1 MDNEKVLGE
10 SYNLVYSNIRPYF
23 YVGEKIT
30 ENSDYLQT
38 NFTNLLIDFDINNI
52 GYVSGSLRPTEQTV
66 TYYDTSDTFF
76 RRPQTFKILSKKLNI
91 ISDSEGYGIQTVFE
105 IDKKP
110 KLNNSNTLIIDFS
123 STGNN
128 TNPYGIDSV
137 VLYQNIES
145 LKFERDS
152 RLANNDYKTKWG
164 DVINYDG
171 KPHHELSNYIF
182 K

>member
-1 MDNEKVLGE
+1 M
-10 SYNLVYSNIRPYF
+10 R
-23 YVGEKIT
+23 
-30 ENSDYLQT
+30 
-38 NFTNLLIDFDINNI
+38 I
-52 GYVSGSLRPTEQTV
+52 G
-66 TYYDTSDTFF
+66 
-76 RRPQTFKILSKKLNI
+76 KILSKKLNI
-91 ISDSEGYGIQTVFE
+91 ISDSEGYGIQTIFE
-105 IDKKP
+105 IDQKP

-123 STGNN
+123 DISNSD
-128 TNPYGIDSV
+128 TNGIDSV

-182 K
+182 NQNYLNKYYAESLYDSFADTIASPKRTIKEIWQNKHPSS